1 MEEDVQINFEKII
14 DLSYPV
20 DEDSPREGPIGPAR
34 IYNTATMEKDGYF
47 EGRIDV
53 SGHYSTH
60 VDAPALM
67 YADGTVVADIEIEK
81 LMGKSVLIDFSD
93 LKPGDEIT
101 KELLEDWIRKH
112 GDVKGMIVFL
122 YTGMQNL
129 VNEPI
134 FIENWIGLTAE
145 AAEFLASKAI
155 KAIGT
160 DACNIDCVS
169 GKDKEFP
176 AHHTILRHGIPN
188 VENLCNLD
196 KLPTYGFFT
205 IVAPMKLKKSSGAPA
220 RVIAL
225 V

>member
-1 MEEDVQINFEKII
+1 
-14 DLSYPV
+14 
-20 DEDSPREGPIGPAR
+20 
-34 IYNTATMEKDGYF
+34 
-47 EGRIDV
+47 
-53 SGHYSTH
+53 
-60 VDAPALM
+60 M
-67 YADGTVVADIEIEK
+67 YADGIVVADIEIEK

-101 KELLEDWIRKH
+101 KELLEDWIRRH

-122 YTGMQNL
+122 YTGMQSL

-134 FIENWIGLTAE
+134 FIENWIGLNAE
-145 AAEFLASKAI
+145 AAEFLVSKGI
-155 KAIGT
+155 KVIGT
-160 DACNIDCVS
+160 DACNIDSVS
-169 GKDKEFP
+169 GKEDKDCP
-176 AHHTILRHGIPN
+176 AHHTFLKYGVPN
-188 VENLCNLD
+188 VEMLCNLD